1 MVGLFGLTPAS
12 LVSLIMQ
19 ASRLQILLTILAGIF
34 LLGTVLIFA
43 VFAVAPD
50 TAVIY
55 RPFLLTSFI
64 VAIFVS
70 LVCIAWLLRGLLRPY
85 SQLVGEAKR
94 APVAHSG
101 KPQNEAAFVL
111 ETFQTVIAQLQ
122 AQQLELKRLSDQASQ
137 RADSAERF
145 SERIVASMPTGLI
158 AFDAAGHTTVT
169 NAPARALL
177 ANELSASG
185 EDVRAIFSSVPTL
198 AEMVEACL
206 ASGSVFRREEIEAI
220 DGPGQGKRF
229 GATVAPID
237 PASASGSRGALC
249 LITDITEVTRLRE
262 QVVLKRN
269 LESLGE
275 MSAGLAHEF
284 KNAMAALH
292 GYAQFL
298 QSVDYDAQ
306 GKTAADALLQEV
318 RNLSEMTTSFLNFA
332 SPQTLQLEHVSLDE
346 LIQECAR
353 DLHSLFDENRVTL
366 VIEGSPSVLPLQPLR
381 LSAESSN
388 TEPHHGDTA
397 NVGERGTSPTVREG
411 SSEPHGQPALLEIQ
425 ADTRMLR
432 QALLNLLRNAAEAI
446 PKDKPVRRVTVRTS
460 TEVGQDKQW
469 ATISIQDTGDGIAVA
484 DSQKIF
490 IPFFTTKTGGHGIGL
505 ALAHRVITEHG
516 GTLTVANAPEG
527 GAIFTIRLPK

>member
-1 MVGLFGLTPAS
+1 
-12 LVSLIMQ
+12 MQ
-19 ASRLQILLTILAGIF
+19 ASRLQILLTIFAGIF

-43 VFAVAPD
+43 VFAVAPG
-50 TAVIY
+50 TAVVY
-55 RPFLLTSFI
+55 RPFLLTAFVVTLFI
-64 VAIFVS
+64 S

-101 KPQNEAAFVL
+101 KTQNEAAFVL
-111 ETFQTVIAQLQ
+111 ETFQSVIAQLQ
-122 AQQLELKRLSDQASQ
+122 DQQDELKRLSDQASQ

-145 SERIVASMPTGLI
+145 SDRIVASMPTALI
-158 AFDAAGHTTVT
+158 AFDSAGHTTVT
-169 NAPARALL
+169 NAPLRGLL
-177 ANELSASG
+177 ANEPSASG
-185 EDVRAIFSSVPTL
+185 EHFRTVFASIPAL
-198 AEMVEACL
+198 AEMVESCL
-206 ASGSVFRREEIEAI
+206 ASGRVFRREEIVAI
-220 DGPGQGKRF
+220 NGSGQGKRF

-237 PASASGSRGALC
+237 PVAESGSRGALC

-262 QVVLKRN
+262 QVALKRN

-298 QSVDYDAQ
+298 QSIDHDEQ
-306 GKTAADALLQEV
+306 GKTAAEGLLHEV

-332 SPQTLQLEHVSLDE
+332 RPQPLQLEEVSLDE

-353 DLHSLFDENRVTL
+353 ELGPLLESRRVEL
-366 VIEGSPSVLPLQPLR
+366 VIEKSSVAQSQRQDTEPVSRRGSSPTPGSPAGQP
-381 LSAESSN
+381 
-388 TEPHHGDTA
+388 GW
-397 NVGERGTSPTVREG
+397 GGTVREG
-411 SSEPHGQPALLEIQ
+411 LNAPSGQHLEIQ

-446 PKDKPVRRVTVRTS
+446 PRETPNRRVTIRS
-460 TEVGQDKQW
+460 SIETEQGKQW
-469 ATISIQDTGDGIAVA
+469 ATISIRDTGDGIAAA
-484 DSQKIF
+484 DLQKIF

-527 GAIFTIRLPK
+527 GAVFTIRLPQ